1 VSYPIE
7 NRLRPPVELIS
18 AGSLF
23 IGSAVM
29 AAAPPWIPVGPEL
42 SWGMSLALLAG
53 SAWRTSQAWEVIRY
67 QGNLRL
73 LKRYALKPNDIPWSN
88 EVLFLGMGFRWT
100 ALHTRRLNDAMQPR
114 NRRYVEPS
122 WLYRTLRR
130 FERKYE
136 HHPNPTSNG
145 CAH

>member
-1 VSYPIE
+1 MSYPIE

-42 SWGMSLALLAG
+42 SWSMPLVLLAG
-53 SAWRTSQAWEVIRY
+53 SAWRASQAWEVIRY

-73 LKRYALKPNDIPWSN
+73 LKRYALKPNDLPWSN

-122 WLYRTLRR
+122 WMHRTLRR
-130 FERKYE
+130 FERKFE
-136 HHPNPTSNG
+136 HHPNPNI
-145 CAH
+145 